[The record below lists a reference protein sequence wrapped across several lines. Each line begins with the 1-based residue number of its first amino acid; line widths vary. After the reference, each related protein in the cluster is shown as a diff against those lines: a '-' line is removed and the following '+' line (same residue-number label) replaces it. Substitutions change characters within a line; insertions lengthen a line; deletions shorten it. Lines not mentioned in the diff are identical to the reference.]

1 MKRNG
6 LFEVFLREASL
17 MRRAELFQLFLR
29 GQIEDILS
37 FDRRVVQNTRSQDIL
52 IASLVLRGEL
62 EEALALAETI
72 EGREASG
79 LVSFFLGLG
88 LARAGKLEAAQERL
102 TRLGR
107 LEKRKENLV
116 GFFEFQLKGFIGYLQ
131 GQLPTELSRQ
141 ALAEAEISSH
151 VLEPLARILAL
162 DLLGHSYIRAGE
174 VRLGL
179 RTLKLAK
186 RAAEM
191 VRHQSFPAAIAI
203 SILKYEAAFGLEPER
218 VMSRLMRALIEL
230 DPKDSYSR
238 SEIRL
243 ELARQAILRGKL
255 STSRRALDAAS
266 PEILGSKNWLQTA
279 WLHLRLAWI
288 AKLEGR
294 PIEVL
299 FSLQSAEFAL
309 KETSEFEL
317 QVKILNFRLR
327 TLYELRDLQ
336 SVRGS
341 ARIENLASRIS
352 WTEKMLR
359 EAQASSPAKYGIERR
374 LHERLSGREGCM
386 NCEGEDPFGDLM
398 DRLASTDAP
407 SVPLT
412 RELLRRGYLGVLVS
426 YLGLRFGRNLI
437 LMGLPDG
444 GVLVIEEGEAKVV
457 RQGMGG
463 ILGRFLLHLAGGP
476 STKEQAIESVWGYR
490 YDSERHDRLLAVA
503 ATRLR
508 KILGGQ
514 SAWLSVAG
522 ERISLDPEVV
532 VRTWTDIHPFQFKVG
547 GNLQAP
553 SAFGPAIVKS
563 PHDGHQSAF
572 SASLK
577 DHEIRRLRIR
587 QLQVLE
593 DLATRGEIGVQDL
606 VDRFGISRASALR
619 DLGQLVSLGYLI
631 RTGAT
636 RATRYILRGS

>member
-1 MKRNG
+1 
-6 LFEVFLREASL
+6 

-37 FDRRVVQNTRSQDIL
+37 LDRRVVQNARSQDVL
-52 IASLVLRGEL
+52 VASLVLRGEL
-62 EEALALAETI
+62 EEALALAAKI
-72 EGREASG
+72 EDRDASG

-88 LARAGKLEAAQERL
+88 LARAGNLESAQERL
-102 TRLGR
+102 SRVSR
-107 LEKRKENLV
+107 LERSKENLV
-116 GFFEFQLKGFIGYLQ
+116 GFFEFQLKGFIAYLQ
-131 GQLPTELSRQ
+131 GQLPTEFSRQ
-141 ALAEAEISSH
+141 ALAEAETSSH

-238 SEIRL
+238 SELRL
-243 ELARQAILRGKL
+243 ELSRQAILRGKL
-255 STSRRALDAAS
+255 GTARRALDAAS

-294 PIEVL
+294 PLEVL
-299 FSLQSAEFAL
+299 FSLQSAEAAL
-309 KETSEFEL
+309 KETSEYEL
-317 QVKILNFRLR
+317 QSKILNFRLR
-327 TLYELRDLQ
+327 TLYELRELQ
-336 SVRGS
+336 FESGS
-341 ARIENLASRIS
+341 ERIENLASRIS
-352 WTEKMLR
+352 WTEQKLR
-359 EAQASSPAKYGIERR
+359 EMQASSPAKYGIERR
-374 LHERLSGREGCM
+374 LYARLSDLEIDVNR
-386 NCEGEDPFGDLM
+386 EGEDPFGDLM
-398 DRLASTDAP
+398 DRLARSKVP
-407 SVPLT
+407 SVALT
-412 RELLRRGYLGVLVS
+412 KELLRRGYLGVLVS
-426 YLGLRFGRNLI
+426 HLGLRFGRNLI

-444 GVLVIEEGEAKVV
+444 MVLVIEEGEAKVI

-463 ILGRFLLHLAGGP
+463 ILGRFLLHLAEGP
-476 STKEQAIESVWGYR
+476 STKAHAIESVWGYR
-490 YDSERHDRLLAVA
+490 YESERHDRLLAVA

-508 KILGGQ
+508 KTLGGE

-522 ERISLDPEVV
+522 DRISLDSEVV
-532 VRTWTDIHPFQFKVG
+532 VRKWADTHPAQFQG
-547 GNLQAP
+547 GANLQGR
-553 SAFGPAIVKS
+553 STFGQAIVKTR
-563 PHDGHQSAF
+563 HDGLNA
-572 SASLK
+572 
-577 DHEIRRLRIR
+577 HEIRRLRIR

-593 DLATRGEIGVQDL
+593 DLATRGEVGVQDL

-619 DLGQLVSLGYLI
+619 DLGELVSLGYLI

-636 RATRYILRGS
+636 RATRYILRGSARQLWEGT